1 MNDPQTISESRL
13 VAWYDYLNEILGV
26 FCFTAA
32 LTALQVGSYSAEV
45 ATFTLIFIVLLSGSI
60 SSKNE
65 VQKHHERVE
74 RYIGSYRVTL
84 LALLKAPVF
93 LIGMGTL
100 VGVAAGVDLSVIEGL
115 SLKSLLLRV

>member
-1 MNDPQTISESRL
+1 MDDPQTFSESRL

-32 LTALQVGSYSAEV
+32 LTALQFGTYSAEV
-45 ATFTLIFIVLLSGSI
+45 ATVSLIFIALLSGSI

-74 RYIGSYRVTL
+74 RYIGSYKVTL
-84 LALLKAPVF
+84 LAFLKAPVF

-100 VGVAAGVDLSVIEGL
+100 VGVAAGLDLSAIEGF
-115 SLKSLLLRV
+115 SLKSLLSRV